1 MSRLSNLFLL
11 GLLFIATVGWAQYDI
26 SYNTP
31 VDTRTSFSS
40 QPQKFEFKGYMRDSE
55 IESVPTDM
63 LEEHVLG
70 IEIAKKLYL
79 IDEKFTYTE
88 PVIPGNPR
96 TKTII
101 RKPVIY
107 TSIKKIDKQ
116 LVKKVKHGEMTKEY
130 AAKILNQVLT
140 VSLNMLAS
148 DTEAFEQEL
157 EKDNSTD
164 FRIDLFVNRVQLV
177 Y

>member
-1 MSRLSNLFLL
+1 
-11 GLLFIATVGWAQYDI
+11 
-26 SYNTP
+26 
-31 VDTRTSFSS
+31 
-40 QPQKFEFKGYMRDSE
+40 MRDSE

-107 TSIKKIDKQ
+107 NSIKKIDKQ
-116 LVKKVKHGEMTKEY
+116 LVRKVKHGEMTKEY